1 MLSLF
6 YRVSVALW
14 ARQYRCYLKAKQN
27 QTITRK
33 RPCSLS
39 SGADKDIMLAI
50 T

>member
-1 MLSLF
+1 MSLF
-6 YRVSVALW
+6 HRVSVGAQ
-14 ARQYRCYLKAKQN
+14 ARQCCCYLKAKQN